1 MTGNAPGS
9 ERIVRLC
16 GEDKGVQLMQ
26 VAHQGITFSVD
37 VGGDGTGAD
46 NENKEL
52 FVVTGTVLAA
62 ILGICTT
69 DLTSGGGAT
78 ISLGSSED
86 LDFLAAALGFDSL
99 DDGFVW
105 VTGVADSEVDLGT
118 MVWAIVDDVDL
129 GYNIDTADITGG
141 VMDFYCFWV
150 PISDNG
156 DVVAAGSNVAL

>member
-9 ERIVRLC
+9 ERIVRVC

-26 VAHQGITFSVD
+26 VAHQEITFSVD
-37 VGGDGTGAD
+37 VAGDGTGAD

-52 FVVTGTVLAA
+52 FVVTGTVLCA
-62 ILGICTT
+62 ILAICTT
-69 DLTSGGGAT
+69 DLTSADGST
-78 ISLGSSED
+78 IELGTSED
-86 LDFLAAALGFDSL
+86 TSILAAALGFDSL

-105 VTGVADSEVDLGT
+105 VTGVAATAVDFAT

-129 GYNIDTADITGG
+129 GYNIDTADVTGG
-141 VMDFYCFWV
+141 VIDFYCFWV

-156 DVVAAGSNVAL
+156 DVVAAGSNIPL